1 MGSSH
6 FGLATLL
13 LNSTMAPKKVADQ
26 TALERDMQ
34 EEEEPY
40 DENADEDFNPD
51 EAGGEDEEASSS
63 DEGDVAV
70 TKPARKEKKRKADD
84 AGGEEL
90 DSGDEATIQER
101 RKKRKRKGKETA
113 GAADEESGGEGGLIK
128 TRAQRLAE
136 KAERKEKK
144 RVVGGEVTIDVEQIW
159 KELNSVP
166 IGRPP
171 PPPPAPVADI
181 AAEAE
186 NETQN
191 KQNTQTTTPELL
203 TIRRRIEYAGEVT
216 EVTEQ
221 VPLNSKQAQQYLR
234 DHPEADP
241 THRPSSSSN
250 DNNNNSAS
258 PTHLLRRPT
267 KRPSLFEPNPTATV
281 KGVPPD
287 RLRPRTPSRLDVLQA
302 EKKQAAENQRKAEKM
317 STVQKSALDWKG
329 FVDSDRAV
337 REELD
342 VYGKSKEGFLARE
355 DFLGRADLARV
366 EMGRRARLKG

>member
-1 MGSSH
+1 
-6 FGLATLL
+6 
-13 LNSTMAPKKVADQ
+13 MAPKKVADQ

-34 EEEEPY
+34 TEEEPY

-63 DEGDVAV
+63 DDEDVAV
-70 TKPARKEKKRKADD
+70 AKPARKEKKRKADD

-101 RKKRKRKGKETA
+101 RKKRKRTGKETA
-113 GAADEESGGEGGLIK
+113 GAADDESGGEGGLIR

-144 RVVGGEVTIDVEQIW
+144 RIVGGEVTIDVEQIW

-171 PPPPAPVADI
+171 PPPPAPVANV

-186 NETQN
+186 SETQN
-191 KQNTQTTTPELL
+191 KQNTATTTPETL

-250 DNNNNSAS
+250 NPNNTS
-258 PTHLLRRPT
+258 PTHL
-267 KRPSLFEPNPTATV
+267 
-281 KGVPPD
+281 
-287 RLRPRTPSRLDVLQA
+287 
-302 EKKQAAENQRKAEKM
+302 
-317 STVQKSALDWKG
+317 
-329 FVDSDRAV
+329 
-337 REELD
+337 
-342 VYGKSKEGFLARE
+342 
-355 DFLGRADLARV
+355 
-366 EMGRRARLKG
+366 

>member
-1 MGSSH
+1 
-6 FGLATLL
+6 
-13 LNSTMAPKKVADQ
+13 MAPKKVADQ

-34 EEEEPY
+34 EDEEPY

-63 DEGDVAV
+63 DDEDVAV
-70 TKPARKEKKRKADD
+70 AKPARKYKKRKADD
-84 AGGEEL
+84 VGGEEL

-113 GAADEESGGEGGLIK
+113 GAADEESGGEGGLIR

-171 PPPPAPVADI
+171 PPPPTPAADVT
-181 AAEAE
+181 AEAQNRPDGETPNNE
-186 NETQN
+186 NTA
-191 KQNTQTTTPELL
+191 TTTPETI

-216 EVTEQ
+216 EITEP

-241 THRPSSSSN
+241 THRPSSSSH
-250 DNNNNSAS
+250 NNPDKTP
-258 PTHLLRRPT
+258 PTHLRRPL

-281 KGVPPD
+281 KGVPPS

>member
-1 MGSSH
+1 
-6 FGLATLL
+6 
-13 LNSTMAPKKVADQ
+13 MAPKKAADQ

-34 EEEEPY
+34 EDEEPY

-63 DEGDVAV
+63 DDEEDVAV
-70 TKPARKEKKRKADD
+70 AKPARKDKKRKADD

-113 GAADEESGGEGGLIK
+113 GPADEESGGEGGLIR

-136 KAERKEKK
+136 RAERKEKK
-144 RVVGGEVTIDVEQIW
+144 RIVGGEVTIDVEQIW
-159 KELNSVP
+159 KELNSAP

-171 PPPPAPVADI
+171 PPPPAPVAD
-181 AAEAE
+181 ATAEAE
-186 NETQN
+186 NKPDGGTQN
-191 KQNTQTTTPELL
+191 KENTATTSPDTL

-216 EVTEQ
+216 EITEQ
-221 VPLNSKQAQQYLR
+221 VALNSKQAQQYLR

-241 THRPSSSSN
+241 TRRPSSSSS
-250 DNNNNSAS
+250 NNNNN
-258 PTHLLRRPT
+258 PDTTTRTLRRPT

-302 EKKQAAENQRKAEKM
+302 AKKQAAEHQRKAEKM

-366 EMGRRARLKG
+366 EMGRLARLKG

>member
-1 MGSSH
+1 
-6 FGLATLL
+6 
-13 LNSTMAPKKVADQ
+13 MAPKKVVDQ

-63 DEGDVAV
+63 DDEDVAV
-70 TKPARKEKKRKADD
+70 ARPARKDKKRKADD
-84 AGGEEL
+84 AVGEEL

-113 GAADEESGGEGGLIK
+113 GAADEESGGEGGLVR

-171 PPPPAPVADI
+171 PPPPAPVAD
-181 AAEAE
+181 ATAEAE
-186 NETQN
+186 NRPDGETPN
-191 KQNTQTTTPELL
+191 RENTATTHPETL
-203 TIRRRIEYAGEVT
+203 TIRRHIEYAGEVT

-221 VPLNSKQAQQYLR
+221 VPLTSKQAQQYLR

-241 THRPSSSSN
+241 TQRPSSPS
-250 DNNNNSAS
+250 NNNNPNKTT
-258 PTHLLRRPT
+258 PTLLRRPL

-302 EKKQAAENQRKAEKM
+302 AKKQAAENQRKAEKM

-355 DFLGRADLARV
+355 DFLGRADLARM
-366 EMGRRARLKG
+366 EMGRQARLKG

>member
-1 MGSSH
+1 
-6 FGLATLL
+6 
-13 LNSTMAPKKVADQ
+13 MAPKKMADQ

-51 EAGGEDEEASSS
+51 EAGGDDEEASSS
-63 DEGDVAV
+63 DDEDVAV
-70 TKPARKEKKRKADD
+70 AKPARKDKKRKADE

-113 GAADEESGGEGGLIK
+113 GAADEESGGEGGLIR

-171 PPPPAPVADI
+171 PPPPAPVTDVTTEQNDKADGG
-181 AAEAE
+181 
-186 NETQN
+186 TQN
-191 KQNTQTTTPELL
+191 KENTASTTPETL

-216 EVTEQ
+216 EITEQ
-221 VPLNSKQAQQYLR
+221 VPLHSKQAQQYLR

-241 THRPSSSSN
+241 THNPSSSVPS
-250 DNNNNSAS
+250 DKTL
-258 PTHLLRRPT
+258 PTLLLRRPT
-267 KRPSLFEPNPTATV
+267 KRPSLFEPNPTAAV
-281 KGVPPD
+281 KGVPPS

-302 EKKQAAENQRKAEKM
+302 ERKQAVENQKRAEKM

-366 EMGRRARLKG
+366 EMGRRARLMG

>member
-1 MGSSH
+1 
-6 FGLATLL
+6 
-13 LNSTMAPKKVADQ
+13 MAPKKAADQ

-34 EEEEPY
+34 EEDEPY

-63 DEGDVAV
+63 DEEDIAAA
-70 TKPARKEKKRKADD
+70 KPARKEKKRKADD

-113 GAADEESGGEGGLIK
+113 GAADEESGGEGGLIR

-144 RVVGGEVTIDVEQIW
+144 RIVGGEVTIDVEQIW

-166 IGRPP
+166 VGRPP
-171 PPPPAPVADI
+171 PPPPAPVAD
-181 AAEAE
+181 ATAEAE
-186 NETQN
+186 NKADGETQN
-191 KQNTQTTTPELL
+191 TATTTTTNTPETL

-221 VPLNSKQAQQYLR
+221 VPRNSKQAQQYLR
-234 DHPEADP
+234 EHPEADP
-241 THRPSSSSN
+241 NHRPSSSSTT
-250 DNNNNSAS
+250 NNTS

-281 KGVPPD
+281 KGVPAD

>member
-1 MGSSH
+1 MI
-6 FGLATLL
+6 
-13 LNSTMAPKKVADQ
+13 
-26 TALERDMQ
+26 R
-34 EEEEPY
+34 
-40 DENADEDFNPD
+40 
-51 EAGGEDEEASSS
+51 
-63 DEGDVAV
+63 
-70 TKPARKEKKRKADD
+70 
-84 AGGEEL
+84 
-90 DSGDEATIQER
+90 
-101 RKKRKRKGKETA
+101 
-113 GAADEESGGEGGLIK
+113 

-166 IGRPP
+166 VGRPP
-171 PPPPAPVADI
+171 PPPPAPVADA

-186 NETQN
+186 NKADGETQN
-191 KQNTQTTTPELL
+191 TATTTTTTTTPETL

-234 DHPEADP
+234 EHPEADP
-241 THRPSSSSN
+241 THRPSSSSTTT
-250 DNNNNSAS
+250 NNPDKTT
-258 PTHLLRRPT
+258 PTLLRRPT

-281 KGVPPD
+281 KGVAPD

-302 EKKQAAENQRKAEKM
+302 EKKRAAENQRKAEKM

>member
-1 MGSSH
+1 
-6 FGLATLL
+6 
-13 LNSTMAPKKVADQ
+13 MAPKKAADQ

-63 DEGDVAV
+63 DEEDTAAA
-70 TKPARKEKKRKADD
+70 KPALREKKRKADD

-144 RVVGGEVTIDVEQIW
+144 RIVGGEVTIDVEQIW

-171 PPPPAPVADI
+171 PPPPAPVANI

-186 NETQN
+186 NKVDGEAQN
-191 KQNTQTTTPELL
+191 KENIATTTPETL

-216 EVTEQ
+216 EITEQ

-241 THRPSSSSN
+241 THRPSSSSSN
-250 DNNNNSAS
+250 PNHPDKTS
-258 PTHLLRRPT
+258 PTLIRRPT

-287 RLRPRTPSRLDVLQA
+287 RLRPRAPSRLDVLQA
-302 EKKQAAENQRKAEKM
+302 ERKQAAENQRKAEKM

-329 FVDSDRAV
+329 FVDSDTAV

>member
-1 MGSSH
+1 
-6 FGLATLL
+6 
-13 LNSTMAPKKVADQ
+13 MAPKKAADQ

-51 EAGGEDEEASSS
+51 EAGGEDEEGSSS
-63 DEGDVAV
+63 DDEDVAV
-70 TKPARKEKKRKADD
+70 AKPARKDKKRKADD
-84 AGGEEL
+84 TGGEEL

-113 GAADEESGGEGGLIK
+113 GAADEESGGEGGLIR

-171 PPPPAPVADI
+171 PPPPAPVAD
-181 AAEAE
+181 ATAEAE
-186 NETQN
+186 TKPDGETHN
-191 KQNTQTTTPELL
+191 KENTARTTPETL

-216 EVTEQ
+216 EITEQ

-234 DHPEADP
+234 DHPEADL
-241 THRPSSSSN
+241 TRHQLSSCSPS
-250 DNNNNSAS
+250 DKTPPA
-258 PTHLLRRPT
+258 HLLRPL

-366 EMGRRARLKG
+366 EMGRLARLKG